1 MTKNLILPPVDF
13 ASSIATILE
22 DYLPE
27 DCLIHTLTDQ
37 QVSDMYNDLVAG
49 CEEAYEE
56 ASEKAEEAIERVY
69 MQEAGEYRGIDPYG
83 LPEGDETAT
92 TTLSEEI
99 EASADRLK
107 AAMEACRPRP
117 KSKSSEKTFCATQV
131 LQEAMS
137 DMKNADLEADDNEV
151 PIRHI
156 YR

>member
-1 MTKNLILPPVDF
+1 MTKNLILPPVNF
-13 ASSIATILE
+13 AATIAEILE

-69 MQEAGEYRGIDPYG
+69 MQEAGEYRGIDPYD
-83 LPEGDETAT
+83 LPEGDEAAT
-92 TTLSEEI
+92 TTLSERI
-99 EASADRLK
+99 DASADRLR
-107 AAMEACRPRP
+107 AAMEACRP
-117 KSKSSEKTFCATQV
+117 KSKSSEKTFCATEV

-137 DMKNADLEADDNEV
+137 DMKNADVEADDNEV
-151 PIRHI
+151 PIKYI